1 MRNQTCSERRIDW
14 GSQLKR
20 GLLIRTISI
29 QLVDLSLSG
38 CLLRSTEDVPAGANG
53 ELHVDMGGE
62 KYCDAVYVTRS
73 LQRQGSGDAHDVG
86 GEFLW
91 GSPPDGGTVRSKVRS
106 IVPH

>member
-1 MRNQTCSERRIDW
+1 MRNQTCTDQRIDR
-14 GSQLKR
+14 GNQLKR

-38 CLLRSTEDVPAGANG
+38 CLLRSTDDMPVGANG
-53 ELHVDMGGE
+53 ELHVDMGGK

-73 LQRQGSGDAHDVG
+73 LQLQGSGDGHDVV

-91 GSPPDGGTVRSKVRS
+91 GSRPDGGTVRSKVRS

>member
-1 MRNQTCSERRIDW
+1 MR
-14 GSQLKR
+14 R
-20 GLLIRTISI
+20 GLLIRTSSV

-38 CLLRSTEDVPAGANG
+38 CLLRSTEEVPAGANG

-62 KYCDAVYVTRS
+62 KHCDAVYVSRS
-73 LQRQGSGDAHDVG
+73 LQRQGTGEAHDVG

-91 GSPPDGGTVRSKVRS
+91 GSRPDSGTVRSKVRS